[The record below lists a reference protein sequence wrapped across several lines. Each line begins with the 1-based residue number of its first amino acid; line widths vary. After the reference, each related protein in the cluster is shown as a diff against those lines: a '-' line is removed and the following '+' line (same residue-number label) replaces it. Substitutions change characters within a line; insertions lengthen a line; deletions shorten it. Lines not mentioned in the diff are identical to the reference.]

1 MPSFN
6 YIRNSSKDI
15 YKPNTL
21 YAPKTGSVVVLE
33 DTTLNVVLEENV
45 VDVVVTATLQYGGT
59 LEVVY
64 NSIKTILNNGESTT
78 IAGVPGTSLT
88 IQHIAD
94 GMNSSGYITDSFGLN
109 DYYYTSSGVYT
120 YTITSATTLSV
131 SLTVGCCVPYYSQ
144 IMLADNTTK
153 SAEDVKVGDII
164 LGYNET
170 NNTYQ
175 DVEVLGIIKKL
186 RNDMCKVIFEDDT
199 YLEITADHPILT
211 DYGWSAYQPET
222 SVAYESMG
230 LIHQLTTQQKV
241 LQLNGEYKQIKEL
254 QLNILEQPMDVYTFN
269 TTEGVDT
276 YIAEN
281 CVVHNALECGGV
293 GGDDEIIEDTEQM

>member
-1 MPSFN
+1 MVSRTYVFN
-6 YIRNSSKDI
+6 RFTSGDI
-15 YKPNTL
+15 YKASIYN
-21 YAPKTGSVVVLE
+21 PKSGNVVVME
-33 DTTLNVVLEENV
+33 DTTLDVVLEEKV
-45 VDVVVTATLQYGGT
+45 VDVVVTAELQHGGT

-78 IAGVPGTSLT
+78 ITGVPGTALT

-109 DYYYTSSGVYT
+109 DYYHTSSGVYT

-144 IMLADNTTK
+144 ILYPNDLTK
-153 SAEDVKVGDII
+153 LAEDVKIGDII

-222 SVAYESMG
+222 SVAYKSMG

-241 LQLNGEYKQIKEL
+241 LQLNGEYKQIK
-254 QLNILEQPMDVYTFN
+254 NIEYIEFEQPMDVYTFN

-281 CVVHNALECGGV
+281 CVVHNALEC
-293 GGDDEIIEDTEQM
+293 